1 MQQTEFQ
8 EGIYAEILKTISL
21 KQVRD
26 KKSRGNVSKN
36 ENQTNYRY
44 EKLTA

>member
-8 EGIYAEILKTISL
+8 EESMRRSE
-21 KQVRD
+21 KQFPSEQVHD
-26 KKSRGNVSKN
+26 KKRRGNVSKN
-36 ENQTNYRY
+36 GNQTNYRY